1 MSLGLVYFDWVCL
14 QGSLYSSDF
23 VVKLTLP
30 CPRTLSIHFYA
41 TSYLEGKPKTQH
53 LKAFF
58 PQPRD
63 TCSCCR
69 KSPPRTVTSRS
80 CCINTL
86 PFLLHSQLWSCS
98 MLSPRGHQWD
108 GILLIAHSGN
118 WLDNTPFTGFLPFWL
133 FTCAFWH

>member
-30 CPRTLSIHFYA
+30 CPHTLSIHFYA

-58 PQPRD
+58 SSATGHMQLLQEV
-63 TCSCCR
+63 
-69 KSPPRTVTSRS
+69 PPKNSD
-80 CCINTL
+80 
-86 PFLLHSQLWSCS
+86 FQELLHKYLTFFAS
-98 MLSPRGHQWD
+98 
-108 GILLIAHSGN
+108 
-118 WLDNTPFTGFLPFWL
+118 
-133 FTCAFWH
+133 